1 MEHSGGSGDEDDQD
15 DRSAQDLADVV
26 SENTSIPSKGSVER
40 TRRNG
45 AARRVKQFVSKRQ
58 RREMGLVDNMIKRI
72 RQNPL
77 RKRYRRV
84 TDGSQDMSRVDPAI
98 KSQLKEL

>member
-1 MEHSGGSGDEDDQD
+1 
-15 DRSAQDLADVV
+15 
-26 SENTSIPSKGSVER
+26 
-40 TRRNG
+40 
-45 AARRVKQFVSKRQ
+45 
-58 RREMGLVDNMIKRI
+58 MGLVDNMIKRI

-98 KSQLKEL
+98 KSQLKELERRNLSAEIQAVLGGDTTRLEQVVNSSDDESIDKEKKGLVEYGSD